1 MNELSPGDFT
11 SKRPPMNMLNR
22 KTLEQLDE
30 FIGKVEMGFCCVL
43 LVLMVF
49 VVGLSVFLRYV
60 LKSPLI
66 AGMNMATLMLVWMT
80 FFSASAIY
88 KQKAHIAI
96 EFIVDRFPA
105 GLKKGALSLVY
116 IIIAASLVITVIQAI
131 RLVGVQ
137 WYQDIVALGI
147 PRSALSS
154 PIVITGIL
162 MFLTTI
168 RHLIDEIRRTPER
181 DKG

>member
-1 MNELSPGDFT
+1 
-11 SKRPPMNMLNR
+11 
-22 KTLEQLDE
+22 
-30 FIGKVEMGFCCVL
+30 
-43 LVLMVF
+43 
-49 VVGLSVFLRYV
+49 
-60 LKSPLI
+60 
-66 AGMNMATLMLVWMT
+66 MLVWMT

-88 KQKAHIAI
+88 KQKGHIAI
-96 EFIVDRFPA
+96 EFIVNRFPT
-105 GLKKGALSLVY
+105 GFKKLALSFVY
-116 IIIAASLVITVIQAI
+116 IIIAAALVITVIQAI
-131 RLVGVQ
+131 RLVEVQ

-168 RHLIDEIRRTPER
+168 RHLLDEIRTAPER

>member
-1 MNELSPGDFT
+1 MKILTFKN
-11 SKRPPMNMLNR
+11 
-22 KTLEQLDE
+22 LEKMDE

-49 VVGLSVFLRYV
+49 VVGLSVFLRYI

-88 KQKAHIAI
+88 KQKGHIAI
-96 EFIVDRFPA
+96 EFIVNRFPI
-105 GLKKGALSLVY
+105 GFKKLALSFVY
-116 IIIAASLVITVIQAI
+116 IIIAAALVITVIQAI

-168 RHLIDEIRRTPER
+168 RHLLDEIRTAPER

>member
-1 MNELSPGDFT
+1 ME
-11 SKRPPMNMLNR
+11 MLNR
-22 KTLEQLDE
+22 KRLEELDK
-30 FIGKVEMGFCCVL
+30 FIGRVEMGFCCTL

-49 VVGLSVFLRYV
+49 VVGLSVFLRYIM
-60 LKSPLI
+60 KSPLI

-88 KQKAHIAI
+88 KQKGHIAI
-96 EFIVDRFPA
+96 EFIVDRLPA
-105 GLKKGALSLVY
+105 RLKKVALSLVY
-116 IIIAASLVITVIQAI
+116 IIIAAALVITVIQAI

-162 MFLTTI
+162 MLLTTI
-168 RHLIDEIRRTPER
+168 RHLLDEIRRAPESGR
-181 DKG
+181 G

>member
-1 MNELSPGDFT
+1 MIGRLQKVDEL
-11 SKRPPMNMLNR
+11 
-22 KTLEQLDE
+22 
-30 FIGKVEMGFCCVL
+30 IGKAEAAFCCIL

-49 VVGLSVFLRYV
+49 VVGLSVFLRYI
-60 LKSPLI
+60 LQSPLV

-80 FFSASAIY
+80 FFSASALY

-96 EFIVDRFPA
+96 EFIVNHFPNP
-105 GLKKGALSLVY
+105 LKKGVLSFVY
-116 IIIAASLVITVIQAI
+116 SIIAGALIITVIQAI

-137 WYQDIVALGI
+137 WHQDIVALGI

-154 PIVITGIL
+154 PIVITGSL

-168 RHLIDEIRRTPER
+168 RHLLGEIGPSSEKNT
-181 DKG
+181 G